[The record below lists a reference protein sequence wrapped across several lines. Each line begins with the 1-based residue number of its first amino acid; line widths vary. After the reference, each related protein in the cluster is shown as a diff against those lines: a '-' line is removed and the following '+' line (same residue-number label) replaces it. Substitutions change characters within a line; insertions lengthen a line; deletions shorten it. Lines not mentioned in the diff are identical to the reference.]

1 MQRSR
6 QDDRAGRGRLTVC
19 EVPHS
24 DGVVHSSCAH
34 AAEPNPC
41 FRGAGSLSD
50 AFLYAFR
57 SSCWLAVDATPRK
70 SYAERGSLSLPN
82 SRAPARSA
90 FRRHVF
96 VPPLASPLQYHRH
109 GRIGSIGVPSS
120 GGAAFHTFAVIRLQH
135 VHGAPCTFGRLSTV
149 GRPVAW
155 PVLTYGIEDR
165 RGKRLTEARS
175 GS

>member
-57 SSCWLAVDATPRK
+57 SSCWLAVDATPRRVIRRTRVLVLAK
-70 SYAERGSLSLPN
+70 MTSTSEVRLSATRLRAATGLATAIPAPRMHRLHGCSIVRRCCLPHFRGHSIAA
-82 SRAPARSA
+82 RAWCTVHVRQTFDRRSA
-90 FRRHVF
+90 
-96 VPPLASPLQYHRH
+96 
-109 GRIGSIGVPSS
+109 
-120 GGAAFHTFAVIRLQH
+120 
-135 VHGAPCTFGRLSTV
+135 GRLAGPHIWHRRSPRKT
-149 GRPVAW
+149 P
-155 PVLTYGIEDR
+155 DR
-165 RGKRLTEARS
+165 GA
-175 GS
+175 